1 MTQDFNYKLMKYL
14 TGNLE
19 TNSPTTDEIFKEI
32 VEANRNDW
40 IGFMPSKWTNMHI
53 EGIIKSN
60 TGDVNILY
68 GGYYKD
74 DISNSKGFIII
85 VDNNFKPIKYIDK
98 FSSGTDLRYI
108 QCLKQDDDG
117 SFYFIDDTAFPFNDN
132 IGPGY
137 LTNGQRRFVMTNN
150 FTIKVGVEYQVNLI
164 TSYNFSKSYTGTD
177 IESQMNN
184 IYVENMEKD
193 PNSSNY
199 VFVGKRYNETAGK
212 VGFNLIHIVQL
223 TINVG
228 QANDWKHWTFT
239 NEICYYG
246 GSFISFNSSGSPFF
260 RILGSYDQG
269 RGIYQLTKNYN
280 TDSTSDSVIYTS
292 VTYPDDVIP
301 SRNYDNQC
309 IFLSQNE
316 VYFVVSNQL
325 ETWSGGI
332 ESKHISLYKYDFS
345 TSTLTQIYDRDLGTN
360 PSASVPYLHKDSI
373 YLAKNQ
379 GYLYIQYCKDYV
391 WEDSSYTA
399 DYYVQRYEGVW
410 NPILVKEDAKC
421 ILNQRGFY
429 VENNYNLVKIFCIPI
444 NFRSPT
450 WYFIMIK
457 EIYNPTNYNGIPYEN
472 TNSLVP
478 NSGILYNENNNIIFA
493 RNLYNK
499 TINKRITQSTIE
511 IPNTYLN
518 NTIINSQE
526 LDSKTNNVMVN
537 NINTI
542 TKNIYET
549 LFINFIN
556 TLQITNENDVNNH
569 ILNPTGA
576 TRLNISISDLI
587 DYDNAKA
594 TKIRINYDDG
604 TNLIRDVSN
613 NIEDIRQ
620 VNLLTFTNYDFVVYN
635 PANKNIKTI
644 DIISNDE
651 TTIYQTISN
660 LNFESNKY
668 YNIMQPVQILG
679 NV

>member
-1 MTQDFNYKLMKYL
+1 MTEDYKEQLLNYV

-19 TNSPTTDEIFKEI
+19 TTSPTTDEIFKEV
-32 VEANRNDW
+32 VELNRNNWKNYIPTAWDD
-40 IGFMPSKWTNMHI
+40 MHV
-53 EGIIKSN
+53 EGIIKSK
-60 TGDVNILY
+60 TGDMNVIY
-68 GGYYKD
+68 GGYYKG
-74 DISNSKGFIII
+74 SLLEATGFIILA
-85 VDNNFKPIKYIDK
+85 DNELNPIKYIDE
-98 FSSGTDLRYI
+98 FSSGTKLNYI

-150 FTIKVGVEYQVNLI
+150 FTIKVGEEYQVNLR
-164 TSYNFSKSYTGTD
+164 TSYNFSKSYSGTD
-177 IESQMNN
+177 IDSQMNN

-199 VFVGKRYNETAGK
+199 VFAGKRYNTTTGK

-239 NEICYYG
+239 NERCYYG

-260 RILGSYDQG
+260 RVLGSYDQG

-301 SRNYDNQC
+301 SRYYDNQC

-345 TSTLTQIYDRDLGTN
+345 TSTLTQIYNRDLGTN
-360 PSASVPYLHKDSI
+360 PSASDPYLYKDSI

-421 ILNQRGFY
+421 VLRQRGFY

-450 WYFIMIK
+450 WYFPIVK
-457 EIYNPTNYNGIPYEN
+457 EIYNPNQYNGEPYID
-472 TNSLVP
+472 TNLLNP
-478 NSGILYNENNNIIFA
+478 LYSNLYSNGSVVFS
-493 RNLYNK
+493 RNLYNISK
-499 TINKRITQSTIE
+499 QNNMTMSSVE
-511 IPNTYLN
+511 IPNNYLN
-518 NTIINSQE
+518 DLTITQNDLISETNLQMNSNLQ
-526 LDSKTNNVMVN
+526 SW
-537 NINTI
+537 
-542 TKNIYET
+542 TKNIYEVVD
-549 LFINFIN
+549 LNFLN
-556 TLQITNENDVNNH
+556 TITVIDEDTSEEYLQGAIRVNN
-569 ILNPTGA
+569 
-576 TRLNISISDLI
+576 SITDI
-587 DYDNAKA
+587 NDYDDAKC
-594 TKIRINYDDG
+594 TKYRINYTDNTTKVEGITWAEIDS
-604 TNLIRDVSN
+604 THKETSISLYVDKPMISIDFIS
-613 NIEDIRQ
+613 ED
-620 VNLLTFTNYDFVVYN
+620 
-635 PANKNIKTI
+635 
-644 DIISNDE
+644 E
-651 TTIYQTISN
+651 ETIYCTKM
-660 LNFESNKY
+660 LEVEVDKY
-668 YNIMQPVQILG
+668 YTLTQKIKVG
-679 NV
+679 E